1 MRLAFLA
8 ALSATQLALAAPTAQ
23 PSSVQES
30 AAVTAEPSLVQES
43 SVVQES
49 ATPTAE
55 TSAIKE
61 SATPTTWYSTGFVN
75 DEYGTLKIIQYDTT
89 AVTPVPTSELV
100 EVIEKTTITQETASR
115 DISTTVLIT
124 ETRTEDVTTET
135 VYIPLTTP
143 LPPPSVLVN
152 ETTTTYFWV
161 SPTIATVTITTT
173 VPAEACSETATP
185 VTSYQGTYSPLPD
198 QTTTEKTRFPTA
210 VITQIYNTVTY
221 ALYPYTGYTVTH
233 TDTEVEL
240 TYLSTETT
248 TVTQSTLGGRYTS
261 TVYEST
267 VTATRSE
274 FQLAYSTAT
283 VTASSCAPTATYA
296 AKCAP
301 NNLLSEQDGLGVA
314 VRILPNEWSFPVGI
328 ADTLIGLP
336 GGPSELVTDASA
348 CCKLC
353 VDNAGCAASEW
364 AIETE
369 TTGSCRLYWFNNPSE
384 GEGNPD
390 DHGSDGAIPYSAT
403 TATGKRD
410 TCGRRIDG
418 GGLEAGAARRAAD
431 NDDVV
436 GLQYYANSFALPGQ
450 ASLIQSGCGRLEYV
464 GELDPWF

>member
-1 MRLAFLA
+1 MRFTFLA
-8 ALSATQLALAAPTAQ
+8 ALSAVQLALAAPAPQLSVVEESATPTAQ
-23 PSSVQES
+23 LSIP
-30 AAVTAEPSLVQES
+30 
-43 SVVQES
+43 QES

-55 TSAIKE
+55 SSVSQESATPSAE
-61 SATPTTWYSTGFVN
+61 PSGVQETATPTTWYSTAFVN
-75 DEYGTLKIIQYDTT
+75 DEYGTLRIIQYGTT
-89 AVTPVPTSELV
+89 GVTPVPTSELF
-100 EVIEKTTITQETASR
+100 EVIEKTTITEPTASR
-115 DISTTVLIT
+115 DINTTVLVT
-124 ETRTEDVTTET
+124 VTRTEDVTTET
-135 VYIPLTTP
+135 VYVPPTTP
-143 LPPPSVLVN
+143 LPPRSTTVN
-152 ETTTTYFWV
+152 ETTTSYFWV
-161 SPTIATVTITTT
+161 SPTIATVTLTTT
-173 VPAEACSETATP
+173 VPAEGCSETATA

-221 ALYPYTGYTVTH
+221 ALYPYTGSIVTQ
-233 TDTEVEL
+233 TDTEVTF

-248 TVTQSTLGGRYTS
+248 TVTQSTLGGRFVS
-261 TVYEST
+261 TIYEAT

-274 FQLAYSTAT
+274 YLLDYSTAT
-283 VTASSCAPTATYA
+283 VTASSCAPTVTYA

-348 CCKLC
+348 CCQLC
-353 VDNAGCAASEW
+353 LDNAGCAASEW
-364 AIETE
+364 AIETA
-369 TTGSCRLYWFNNPSE
+369 TKGSCRLYWFNNPPA
-384 GEGNPD
+384 GEGNLD

-418 GGLEAGAARRAAD
+418 D
-431 NDDVV
+431 NSGDDVV
-436 GLQYYANSFALPGQ
+436 GLHYYANSFALPGQ
-450 ASLIQSGCGRLEYV
+450 ASFIQSGCGQLEYV